1 MTRPRPPWTPPPR
14 DGVGASRV
22 AVSGGPWA
30 DVASFLTARLRP
42 GIDWPARMAAGGVLE
57 AQGRPVQPG
66 DPCPAGAVYWYWR
79 ELPLDAPEPRVPF
92 ELTLL
97 HQDEHLVVIDK
108 PHFLPVTPGGRH
120 LQETALVRLKRL
132 TGIDSLVPM
141 HRLDLE
147 TAGVLVFIVRPQ
159 DRHAYIS
166 VLRERRAHKTYEAVA
181 PWRADLLLPLTASHC
196 LHERP
201 GEGFM
206 QMEVRQGQ
214 AADEPNAHTRVEL
227 IARLGAGAVTDTP
240 PAHDRADG
248 LDHGLAQGLAQGL
261 AHGLAHYRLT
271 PLTGRKHQLRAQM
284 AALGLPICGDRIYP
298 VLWPAA
304 AADAMPD
311 YRDPLQLL
319 ARELAF
325 DDPVTGQARRFVSG
339 RVLERVAAA

>member
-1 MTRPRPPWTPPPR
+1 MTRPRPAWTPPPR

-22 AVSGGPWA
+22 AVSGGPWP

-42 GIDWPARMAAGGVLE
+42 GIDWPARMAASGVLD
-57 AQGRPVQPG
+57 AQGRPVQAG

-92 ELTLL
+92 EISLL

-108 PHFLPVTPGGRH
+108 PHFLSVTPGGRH
-120 LQETALVRLKRL
+120 VQETALVRLKRL

-147 TAGVLVFIVRPQ
+147 TAGVLAFVVRPQ

-181 PWRADLLLPLTASHC
+181 PWRADLPLPLTASHC

-201 GEGFM
+201 GDGFM
-206 QMEVRQGQ
+206 QMAVREGN

-227 IARLGAGAVTDTP
+227 IARLGAGAVTDTAL
-240 PAHDRADG
+240 AHD
-248 LDHGLAQGLAQGL
+248 LAKDM
-261 AHGLAHYRLT
+261 AHESANAFALFSTFAHYRLT

-298 VLWPAA
+298 LLWPAPA
-304 AADAMPD
+304 EGAPPD

-325 DDPVTGQARRFVSG
+325 DDPVTGQARRFVSR
-339 RVLERVAAA
+339 RVLDRVSAG